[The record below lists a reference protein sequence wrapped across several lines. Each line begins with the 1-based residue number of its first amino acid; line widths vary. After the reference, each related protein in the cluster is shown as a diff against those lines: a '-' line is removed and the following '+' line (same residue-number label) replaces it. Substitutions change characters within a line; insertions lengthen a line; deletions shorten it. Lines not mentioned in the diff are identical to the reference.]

1 MAFHQIHLSVFLQD
15 ISNNNLLH
23 NYIPAI
29 PDHLGVA
36 LVTPNLPGQSPNLLR
51 PYTITG
57 EYSNTFFNYFSQLW
71 GTFLI

>member
-15 ISNNNLLH
+15 ISNNNLLLH

-36 LVTPNLPGQSPNLLR
+36 LVTPNLLGQSPNLLR

-57 EYSNTFFNYFSQLW
+57 GSIQILSSTILANCGENF
-71 GTFLI
+71 